1 MPKSIEKSF
10 VIALLCI
17 LLFACNMTGEKVV
30 DRGHLK
36 VYFSDSTNEEIIGK
50 FADFW
55 IQENYI
61 EDRPQNI
68 KITEDT
74 TNEVYQIRLILRE
87 DFSPEMKID
96 FEELKLIGQIQQ
108 DLNSRVFQ
116 EKNCEIVICDNKFQT
131 ISIPIP
137 INTEQ

>member
-1 MPKSIEKSF
+1 
-10 VIALLCI
+10 
-17 LLFACNMTGEKVV
+17 MTGERVV
-30 DRGHLK
+30 DRGQLK
-36 VYFSDSTNEEIIGK
+36 VYFSDSTDEKIIVK

-61 EDRPQNI
+61 KDRPQNI
-68 KITEDT
+68 KVTEGT
-74 TNEVYQIRLILRE
+74 TNEAYQIRLILRE

-108 DLNSRVFQ
+108 DLNNRVFQ

-137 INTEQ
+137 VNTEQ

>member
-1 MPKSIEKSF
+1 MSKSVENFF

-17 LLFACNMTGEKVV
+17 LLSACNMTGERVV
-30 DRGHLK
+30 DRGQLK
-36 VYFSDSTNEEIIGK
+36 VYFSDSTDEKIIVK

-55 IQENYI
+55 IQESYI

-68 KITEDT
+68 KITEGT

-87 DFSPEMKID
+87 DFSPKMKID

-116 EKNCEIVICDNKFQT
+116 EKKCEIVICDNKFQT
-131 ISIPIP
+131 ISTPIP

>member
-1 MPKSIEKSF
+1 MSKSSENAF

-17 LLFACNMTGEKVV
+17 LLCACNMTGEKVV
-30 DRGHLK
+30 DRGPLK
-36 VYFSDSTNEEIIGK
+36 VYFSNSTNEKIIVK

-61 EDRPQNI
+61 QDRPQNI

-74 TNEVYQIRLILRE
+74 TNKVYQIRLILRKN
-87 DFSPEMKID
+87 FSSKMKID

-108 DLNSRVFQ
+108 DLNTHVFQ
-116 EKNCEIVICDNKFQT
+116 EKKCELVICDNKFQT
-131 ISIPIP
+131 ISTPIP
-137 INTEQ
+137 INSEQ

>member
-1 MPKSIEKSF
+1 
-10 VIALLCI
+10 
-17 LLFACNMTGEKVV
+17 MTGERVV
-30 DRGHLK
+30 DRGQLK
-36 VYFSDSTNEEIIGK
+36 VYFSDSTDEKIIVK

-68 KITEDT
+68 KITEGK

-108 DLNSRVFQ
+108 DLNSSVCQ

-131 ISIPIP
+131 IRTPIP

>member
-1 MPKSIEKSF
+1 MSKSVENFF
-10 VIALLCI
+10 VIALLFI
-17 LLFACNMTGEKVV
+17 LLSACKMTGERVV
-30 DRGHLK
+30 DRGQLK
-36 VYFSDSTNEEIIGK
+36 VYFSDSTDEKIIVK

-68 KITEDT
+68 KITEGT
-74 TNEVYQIRLILRE
+74 TNEAYQIRLILRE

-116 EKNCEIVICDNKFQT
+116 EKKCEIVICDNKFQT
-131 ISIPIP
+131 ISTPIP
-137 INTEQ
+137 INIEQ